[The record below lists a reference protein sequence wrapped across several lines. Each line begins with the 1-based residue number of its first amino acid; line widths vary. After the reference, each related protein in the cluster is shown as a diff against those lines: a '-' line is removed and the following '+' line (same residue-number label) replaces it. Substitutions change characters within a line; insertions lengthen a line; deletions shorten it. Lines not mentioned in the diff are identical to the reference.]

1 MGLNVKAII
10 KVLGILTLIEGMFML
25 PVITAALVFNEWTA
39 AGAFF
44 TTCLICVCVG
54 FVILTQLK
62 FDKIALRSR
71 EGYFIAFLSWVYCSV
86 VGAVPMY
93 FCGEEFSFVSCLFES
108 VAGFSTPGCCVLD
121 MGIVPKSMLMWRAIC
136 HWLGGMGILV
146 LLISI
151 FPLWGINN
159 QSLATAETPG
169 NHTQKIEAS
178 SSDTGK
184 FLYLAYLLLSAIEF
198 ILLTAGPMDWFN
210 ALLTTCSSIS
220 TAGLMIT
227 PESAW
232 MYELPYV
239 RLIVMIFTVL
249 SSMNFIVYFLILKGR
264 WKEALKNFE
273 SRLYLCIIGAATLII
288 ALSLRLTNTYSSMW
302 QAIKDSLCQVV
313 SFISTSGYFV
323 CDYTHWPTFTTTFL
337 ILLLFVGG
345 CSFSTSGSLKVIR
358 VAVLSKLIKRG
369 FIQQIHPNMVRA
381 VVLDGHPVSAR
392 MASAI
397 TMHTML
403 FFGVFAIGCLLLS
416 FNNLDM
422 ETTVTTSIG
431 MLANTGVSLGIPGNT
446 GYFGMFNDFSQIVMS
461 LLMIAGRLEMY
472 AMVIVFARSFWKPD
486 RAVAL

>member
-1 MGLNVKAII
+1 MHN
-10 KVLGILTLIEGMFML
+10 
-25 PVITAALVFNEWTA
+25 
-39 AGAFF
+39 
-44 TTCLICVCVG
+44 
-54 FVILTQLK
+54 
-62 FDKIALRSR
+62 
-71 EGYFIAFLSWVYCSV
+71 
-86 VGAVPMY
+86 
-93 FCGEEFSFVSCLFES
+93 
-108 VAGFSTPGCCVLD
+108 
-121 MGIVPKSMLMWRAIC
+121 
-136 HWLGGMGILV
+136 
-146 LLISI
+146 
-151 FPLWGINN
+151 
-159 QSLATAETPG
+159 
-169 NHTQKIEAS
+169 
-178 SSDTGK
+178 
-184 FLYLAYLLLSAIEF
+184 
-198 ILLTAGPMDWFN
+198 
-210 ALLTTCSSIS
+210 
-220 TAGLMIT
+220 
-227 PESAW
+227 
-232 MYELPYV
+232 
-239 RLIVMIFTVL
+239 
-249 SSMNFIVYFLILKGR
+249 
-264 WKEALKNFE
+264 
-273 SRLYLCIIGAATLII
+273 LII
-288 ALSLRLTNTYSSMW
+288 ALSLRLTHTYSSMW
-302 QAIKDSLCQVV
+302 QEIKDSLCQGV

-403 FFGVFAIGCLLLS
+403 FFGVFAIGCVLLS

-422 ETTVTTSIG
+422 ETTITTSIG